1 MWKIKKGGEKVTTS
15 KLPWVAATIIIVVA
29 GVGAWAI
36 LSTPVEEV
44 TPSPAG
50 GTITAYAAPGTVFGA
65 APAESGIENIYI
77 MKGDRKYDNTL
88 AMNSATNIDNILATI
103 TASGGTATIAYDTAF
118 DIVIAYSA
126 YGDNTAYNN
135 KENAQMEVKIA
146 GAFAFTLEN
155 VADIYE
161 VKFENSGSY
170 GTGTAS
176 ASADYFRMN
185 VIHDNWVNKTLAAG
199 QTLTLDPVRLYCW
212 G

>member
-1 MWKIKKGGEKVTTS
+1 VTT
-15 KLPWVAATIIIVVA
+15 KLPWATAAVIIVVA
-29 GVGAWAI
+29 AIGAWAI

-50 GTITAYAAPGTVFGA
+50 GTITVGTGIVFGA
-65 APAESGIENIYI
+65 YPDNSGIENIYI
-77 MKGDRKYDNTL
+77 MRGNRKYDNTL